1 MAQEPGPLAGT
12 TAHIAGA
19 IRYFCGP
26 ESSWTMGQAQAEPG
40 EVD

>member
-19 IRYFCGP
+19 IRYICGP
-26 ESSWTMGQAQAEPG
+26 EPWAMGQARAEPG